1 MGMFIGLWLGLDTI
15 SFGLLDGSFEG
26 IVVGSS
32 VGIPVVGREVAGFD
46 VVGRCVGRV
55 GFLVV
60 GLCVGIP
67 VVGRVVGRRDVGRR
81 DVGRFVAG
89 RRVVGSRV
97 VGRRVVGRRVGEL
110 GLRLGREDTSL

>member
-1 MGMFIGLWLGLDTI
+1 MGEDVGEVVGLWLSRFDTI
-15 SFGLLDGSFEG
+15 SFGLLDGAVE
-26 IVVGSS
+26 
-32 VGIPVVGREVAGFD
+32 GIPVGVF
-46 VVGRCVGRV
+46 VVVRS
-55 GFLVV
+55 
-60 GLCVGIP
+60 CVGIP